1 MVFLQRGGFCIRFA
15 LDRCCLFPFSSVCSF
30 VSLRFCVGLHRLV
43 LGSELTVV
51 FVGVA
56 CDELSGN
63 KQMAHSQIVIV
74 IEFSLLFE
82 MDVALVLHG
91 LSLGNVGFHC
101 HLSIAV
107 YHRLFRLSSFAFV
120 CF

>member
-1 MVFLQRGGFCIRFA
+1 MVFLQRWGFCIRFA
-15 LDRCCLFPFSSVCSF
+15 LGRCCLFPFSSVCSF
-30 VSLRFCVGLHRLV
+30 VSLRFCAGLHRLL
-43 LGSELTVV
+43 LGSDATDV

-63 KQMAHSQIVIV
+63 TQMAHSQIVVV

-91 LSLGNVGFHC
+91 RPLGNVGFHC

-107 YHRLFRLSSFAFV
+107 
-120 CF
+120 